1 MQTENL
7 KCFFVW
13 YVMTC
18 RLTTYRAS
26 RNRFSTISFHWLFV
40 LLWNIPGPF
49 LDQNNSWYN
58 FKPSCSLLALRA
70 SWLAWRLYRFYQLN
84 KSRCC
89 CRCKCDVTIENL
101 TRAIFEKQST
111 ALHVVRIIIFL
122 SGICLL
128 RWQKCGPRPKLFLRL
143 DKFSTLVD
151 HIILTYLC
159 KSIIP
164 GYRIKKAC

>member
-1 MQTENL
+1 MQIENL

-26 RNRFSTISFHWLFV
+26 RNRFSTISFHDYLYYCG
-40 LLWNIPGPF
+40 IF
-49 LDQNNSWYN
+49 LTRFLIKIILDIIS
-58 FKPSCSLLALRA
+58 SLYVVFSLCARVG
-70 SWLAWRLYRFYQLN
+70 WRDVCTDFTNLIN
-84 KSRCC
+84 
-89 CRCKCDVTIENL
+89 VTIENL

-111 ALHVVRIIIFL
+111 ALHTVRIIIFL
-122 SGICLL
+122 SGICLF

-151 HIILTYLC
+151 HIILTYLF

-164 GYRIKKAC
+164 GNRIKKAC